1 MASTQNPD
9 PAPPSAAW
17 LQWAFQGAQGRPP
30 RPNPST
36 PAVAWAYV
44 VIELVTRGLYNIQR
58 RLERKALRAA
68 QRAQDSS
75 QSLEE
80 AAGPIWLRSRR
91 ISDRLDLFI
100 SFFFSL
106 SEADWTQGGPSRG
119 DEPVGAG

>member
-1 MASTQNPD
+1 MASEQN
-9 PAPPSAAW
+9 PAPPSPSDAW
-17 LQWAFQGAQGRPP
+17 LQWAFQGARGRPP
-30 RPNPST
+30 RPTPSS
-36 PAVAWAYV
+36 PAVAWAFV
-44 VIELVTRGLYNIQR
+44 VIELVTRGLYKVQR

-80 AAGPIWLRSRR
+80 AAGPVWLRSRR

-106 SEADWTQGGPSRG
+106 CDEAGTPAGPSRDNG
-119 DEPVGAG
+119 